1 MRELGLAARSSSSA
15 PAPYGSYRPGLPGDA
30 PNLPLADAGRDP
42 RDFSAGAP
50 GERLVTDITEFRL
63 GEGGAR
69 AYLSA
74 MVDLYDGRVVAW
86 RCGASPSAALAT
98 GTLEDALAA
107 VGGPFLAHSDRGMR
121 YRTRSR
127 PGLCERAGVTRSM
140 SRRGHSP
147 DNAAMEGF
155 LGRLKVETFG
165 GRDWSGWTPDAFA
178 GELAA
183 YICWCNASRIKAFR
197 EGGRTVW
204 DTTDG
209 RRRRLGTAA

>member
-1 MRELGLAARSSSSA
+1 M
-15 PAPYGSYRPGLPGDA
+15 PGEA
-30 PNLPLADAGRDP
+30 PNLLLVDAGRDP
-42 RDFSAGAP
+42 RDFSAGVP

-63 GEGGAR
+63 GGGGPR
-69 AYLSA
+69 AHLSA
-74 MVDLYDGRVVAW
+74 MVHLYDGRVVAW
-86 RCGASPSAALAT
+86 RCGASPRRRSRRAR
-98 GTLEDALAA
+98 
-107 VGGPFLAHSDRGMR
+107 P
-121 YRTRSR
+121 RTRSWL
-127 PGLCERAGVTRSM
+127 GLCERAGVTRSM

-147 DNAAMEGF
+147 NNAAMEGF
-155 LGRLKVETFG
+155 FGRLKVEMFG

-183 YICWCNASRIKAFR
+183 YICWCNASRIRALR

>member
-1 MRELGLAARSSSSA
+1 MIWAIRIVPLGSAPRPSPRAAARCTWNA
-15 PAPYGSYRPGLPGDA
+15 NPPYKH
-30 PNLPLADAGRDP
+30 
-42 RDFSAGAP
+42 
-50 GERLVTDITEFRL
+50 
-63 GEGGAR
+63 
-69 AYLSA
+69 
-74 MVDLYDGRVVAW
+74 
-86 RCGASPSAALAT
+86 PSAALAT
-98 GTLEDALAA
+98 GTLEGALAA
-107 VGGPFLAHSDRGMR
+107 VGGPFLAHSGRGMR

-178 GELAA
+178 GGLAA

>member
-1 MRELGLAARSSSSA
+1 M
-15 PAPYGSYRPGLPGDA
+15 PGEA
-30 PNLPLADAGRDP
+30 PNLLLVDAGRDP
-42 RDFSAGAP
+42 RDFSAGTP

-74 MVDLYDGRVVAW
+74 IVDLYDGRVVAW

-98 GTLEDALAA
+98 GTLEDALVARA
-107 VGGPFLAHSDRGMR
+107 L
-121 YRTRSR
+121 
-127 PGLCERAGVTRSM
+127 RAGGRHPLDVQG
-140 SRRGHSP
+140 GHSP